1 MEILTTLNENGNLVV
16 DAIYRICFEWKET
29 HYPVLIQV
37 TGASE
42 SRGDT
47 DYFICNKI
55 DREGTVLKEYTL
67 SKQDIVS
74 RFPVMNPVLE
84 AGSEF

>member
-1 MEILTTLNENGNLVV
+1 MEILTALNANGNLIV
-16 DAIYRICFEWKET
+16 DAFYRICFEYKGT
-29 HYPVLIQV
+29 HFPVLIQV

-47 DYFICNKI
+47 DYFICNKV
-55 DREGTVLKEYTL
+55 DAEGNVLKEYTL